1 MFGRSFE
8 LSGCGWGA
16 ERGEERREGVPRFR
30 RSEVTSSCH
39 FEKRK
44 LGRVVSKLS
53 LVDR

>member
-1 MFGRSFE
+1 MMMKMMMMMMMMMI
-8 LSGCGWGA
+8 
-16 ERGEERREGVPRFR
+16 
-30 RSEVTSSCH
+30 TSSCH